1 MPLEEGTHIQ
11 DSKEITIPQDSKV
24 TTKDSR
30 GIIMTQTKGAFH
42 KEIGGG
48 IMDLLGKEIIGETT
62 GIILPPMVETMGKV
76 EILAMDNVT
85 QVKVRGPHKWSWGA
99 CKESKGTMH
108 QWDNQGGQTK

>member
-48 IMDLLGKEIIGETT
+48 IMDLLGK
-62 GIILPPMVETMGKV
+62 
-76 EILAMDNVT
+76 
-85 QVKVRGPHKWSWGA
+85 
-99 CKESKGTMH
+99 
-108 QWDNQGGQTK
+108 